1 MFFYGNFA
9 LMSPA
14 GLFQIVCQ
22 ERHSVVIS
30 AWHGASHARIQIVNG
45 SIISASCDDLD
56 GPEAIYRILSWT
68 WGQFH
73 LDPAPLKPAT
83 PSLID
88 INCWEQLVLEAARRR
103 DEQNDDDEEILPQL
117 SQQQLAELL
126 ASYPALAGA
135 AIVGATMAGSWLQS
149 NWLIR

>member
-1 MFFYGNFA
+1 M
-9 LMSPA
+9 
-14 GLFQIVCQ
+14 
-22 ERHSVVIS
+22 
-30 AWHGASHARIQIVNG
+30 
-45 SIISASCDDLD
+45 
-56 GPEAIYRILSWT
+56 LSWT

-73 LDPAPLKPAT
+73 LDPEPLQPAT
-83 PSLID
+83 PSFID
-88 INCWEQLVLEAARRR
+88 VNCWEQLILEAARQR
-103 DEQNDDDEEILPQL
+103 DEQNDDDEEILPQP